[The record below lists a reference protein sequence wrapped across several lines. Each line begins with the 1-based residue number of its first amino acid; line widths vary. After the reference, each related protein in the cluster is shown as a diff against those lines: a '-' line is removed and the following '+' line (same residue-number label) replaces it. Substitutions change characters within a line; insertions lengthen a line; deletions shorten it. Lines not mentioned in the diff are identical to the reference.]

1 MHRRIAVFLP
11 ALFGFLLSQAP
22 SPALQIGA
30 GQKPPVIRPPKKDK
44 KAELPNQALEN
55 LPQPP
60 LALPADGSRLS
71 FLLAPL
77 SNNGLL
83 SQQTRDGL
91 KWLIGQ
97 AHGAQF
103 VRIRAF
109 VAGTGDMRRVP
120 QLVGETFADKHLSL
134 PVVTTVQV
142 GALPLE
148 GAQVQLEATLQQG
161 HTVDP
166 AGVSFASFEAESS
179 AAAQT
184 RLRQL
189 GGDLLRGTCY
199 VPLVQSLEIAVPIL
213 PPSSMNVGAG
223 GHLHLEDVSWIQPQR
238 VALQSATWCE
248 VVTRN
253 AGQAGK
259 AQPLVFTG
267 AQLAFS
273 YSDEDAKLAYER
285 LEKTLRSAN
294 STLKNAIFLSFY
306 PLSPQL
312 AEQARRTGAP
322 YLDPAREPAGI
333 RSIVFE
339 GLPAMDGSFA
349 IEAIA
354 TVSNPN

>member
-1 MHRRIAVFLP
+1 MHRRIAVVLP
-11 ALFGFLLSQAP
+11 AFFALLACAAP
-22 SPALQIGA
+22 CPALQMGA
-30 GQKPPVIRPPKKDK
+30 GAKPPVIRQPKKDK

-55 LPQPP
+55 LPRLP
-60 LALPADGSRLS
+60 LALSADGSRLS

-77 SNNGLL
+77 SSNGLL

-91 KWLIGQ
+91 KWMIGQ

-120 QLVGETFADKHLSL
+120 QLVSETFADKHLSL
-134 PVVTTVQV
+134 PVVVTVQV

-148 GAQVQLEATLQQG
+148 GAQVQLEATLQQSRPVNRG
-161 HTVDP
+161 
-166 AGVSFASFEAESS
+166 GVRFAAAEAESS
-179 AAAQT
+179 DAALSKLKEAGE
-184 RLRQL
+184 LL
-189 GGDLLRGTCY
+189 GATCF
-199 VPLVQSLEIAVPIL
+199 VPSVEGRT
-213 PPSSMNVGAG
+213 SMEGV
-223 GHLHLEDVSWIQPQR
+223 VWIQPRRLPAQ
-238 VALQSATWCE
+238 TTTTCE
-248 VVTRN
+248 GVTRN
-253 AGQAGK
+253 SAPAGK

-273 YSDEDAKLAYER
+273 YSEEDAKLAYER
-285 LEKTLRSAN
+285 LERTLKSAN

-306 PLSPQL
+306 PLSSQL

-349 IEAIA
+349 IEAVA
-354 TVSNPN
+354 TVSNSN

>member
-1 MHRRIAVFLP
+1 MHRRIAVVLPTFFAFL
-11 ALFGFLLSQAP
+11 ACAWP
-22 SPALQIGA
+22 SPAPQMGA
-30 GQKPPVIRPPKKDK
+30 GEKPPVIRPQKRDK
-44 KAELPNQALEN
+44 KTELPNQALEN

-71 FLLAPL
+71 FLQAPL

-91 KWLIGQ
+91 KWMIAQ
-97 AHGAQF
+97 ARGAQF
-103 VRIRAF
+103 VRLRAF

-120 QLVGETFADKHLSL
+120 QLVGEIFADKHFSL

-148 GAQVQLEATLQQG
+148 GAQVQLEAVLQQARAVNPG
-161 HTVDP
+161 
-166 AGVSFASFEAESS
+166 GVSFTSFESESG

-184 RLRQL
+184 KLRQM

-199 VPLVQSLEIAVPIL
+199 VPSVQALEIAAGVL
-213 PPSSMNVGAG
+213 PPNSMKGGTG
-223 GHLHLEDVSWIQPQR
+223 GHARLEDVAWVQPQR
-238 VALQSATWCE
+238 LINQTTTWCE

-253 AGQAGK
+253 KGPAIP
-259 AQPLVFTG
+259 AQSLVFTG

-273 YSDEDAKLAYER
+273 YSDEDAKLAYDR
-285 LEKTLRSAN
+285 LEKTLKSVN
-294 STLKNAIFLSFY
+294 STLKSAIFLSFY

-312 AEQARRTGAP
+312 AEQARRTGAR
-322 YLDPAREPAGI
+322 YLDPAREPAGV

-349 IEAIA
+349 IEAVA